1 MGVSEWVCAYRLTT
15 TDGTFECV
23 AAPGHDGNHYLIRLV
38 QTGDKTA

>member
-1 MGVSEWVCAYRLTT
+1 MNDVCCLYRETRV
-15 TDGTFECV
+15 DGNYECV